1 MKKPRVWLFR
11 PLPHGSNQMPYFLK
25 KSRIA
30 LGYPIG
36 KSLVKM
42 TETAIKQDLRTHF
55 GSDSGFKNLMRL
67 RDAMNVGDLVV
78 VPDDNL
84 RDVYFCMVD
93 DSGYIYEPSL
103 DVDEEGSG
111 FPHQRG
117 VKWFF
122 DKQPLLRT
130 ELPQSLTES
139 LRYPGT
145 IADLSKHLA
154 TVANLLGLDLGLDEE
169 PDGSTSV
176 IDWSDLVELACD
188 AIERALK
195 SQDHNVSLRAAEIVL
210 SQSSQS

>member
-1 MKKPRVWLFR
+1 MRKPRVWLFR
-11 PLPHGSNQMPYFLK
+11 PLPHGSNQMPYFLEK
-25 KSRIA
+25 NRIA

-36 KSLVKM
+36 KSLVNM
-42 TETAIKQDLRTHF
+42 TETAIKQDLRTNF
-55 GSDSGFKNLMRL
+55 GSDRGFKNLMRL
-67 RDAMNVGDLVV
+67 RDAMNVGDLVI

-84 RDVYFCMVD
+84 RDVYFCTVD
-93 DSGYIYEPSL
+93 SEYLYEPSL

-111 FPHQRG
+111 FPHQRS

-169 PDGSTSV
+169 PDESTSV
-176 IDWSDLVELACD
+176 IDWSDLVGLAYD
-188 AIERALK
+188 AIERALR
-195 SQDHNVSLRAAEIVL
+195 SNDYDASLRAAEIVL
-210 SQSSQS
+210 SQSNK